1 MSENYRKASDVRSVE
16 KSPTTVKEQSKTVK
30 WETIE
35 ERAWR
40 WCSSANTTG
49 PRNLLLGP
57 RSDHYDG
64 YEKKNDH
71 HQHPCRRK
79 IRERERQIKLYNDR
93 NSTPLMIL
101 YPMPL
106 LDCFVN
112 PASVTYLSDLFLS
125 ETWGTRAKNDLFYLW
140 RLLLLDRRICTSPCH
155 LWINLYGSTDLALI
169 KLVKIQT
176 PSSLKLIW
184 DRLTEEGRG
193 ADTRENAWKR

>member
-1 MSENYRKASDVRSVE
+1 MLFCKHHRPPQPATWATQR
-16 KSPTTVKEQSKTVK
+16 PLRWL
-30 WETIE
+30 WEE
-35 ERAWR
+35 ER
-40 WCSSANTTG
+40 SPPTSLQEEN
-49 PRNLLLGP
+49 
-57 RSDHYDG
+57 
-64 YEKKNDH
+64 
-71 HQHPCRRK
+71 Q
-79 IRERERQIKLYNDR
+79 RERQIKLYNDR